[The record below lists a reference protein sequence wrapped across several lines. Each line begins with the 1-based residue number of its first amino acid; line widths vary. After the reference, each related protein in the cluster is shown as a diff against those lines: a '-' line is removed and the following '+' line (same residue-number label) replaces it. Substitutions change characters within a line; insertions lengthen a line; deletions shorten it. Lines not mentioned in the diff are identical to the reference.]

1 MKGNPFQGKIDIGPL
16 IDELLDIQYDTCS
29 KTYLEKY
36 PMDSKIIE
44 ELRKYP
50 KDFRN
55 NILKEAIDN
64 KISIKDTKLYKEKEL

>member
-1 MKGNPFQGKIDIGPL
+1 MKDNPFQGKIDIGPL
-16 IDELLDIQYDTCS
+16 IDELLDIQFDTCS

-44 ELRKYP
+44 ELRGFP

-55 NILKEAIDN
+55 KILDEALSNNIRIQ
-64 KISIKDTKLYKEKEL
+64 DTSKYKEK